1 MHAVRTFSND
11 PLKILRLLRHMSKS
25 GVSASQEIS
34 HAIHTSAGLLR
45 GIGGEP
51 VRRELCALL
60 CGAGVLQV
68 LLEYSDV
75 ICAIIPE
82 LEPCIGFEQNNRYHQ
97 YTVYEHIAHAVAND
111 QGNDPII
118 KVTLLLHDIGKPV
131 CYVEDEYGG
140 HFPQHGAASRKLAG
154 AVLDRLDF
162 AEEGAADADWLP

>member
-68 LLEYSDV
+68 LLELSLSWNPV
-75 ICAIIPE
+75 LALSKIIGTTS
-82 LEPCIGFEQNNRYHQ
+82 IRFMN
-97 YTVYEHIAHAVAND
+97 
-111 QGNDPII
+111 
-118 KVTLLLHDIGKPV
+118 TLPTL
-131 CYVEDEYGG
+131 
-140 HFPQHGAASRKLAG
+140 
-154 AVLDRLDF
+154 
-162 AEEGAADADWLP
+162 